1 MRHVRKI
8 TKCSGGWRV
17 TIPADLVAKAKMEEA
32 VYVILESN
40 EGDKIEIRPLN
51 EETIKRIKS

>member
-17 TIPADLVAKAKMEEA
+17 TIPADMIKEAKLYDV
-32 VYVILESN
+32 VYVIMDLN
-40 EGDKIEIRPLN
+40 EGGVIEIRPLN